1 MARTVSVSLSGC
13 LGILLRIGAEE
24 SMNATDWSIVPMEKS
39 LKLSNVVLIIGIRDE
54 WTPGMM
60 NVDIFKETLALASLL
75 GNLDQVITLDANF
88 LILPNR
94 R

>member
-1 MARTVSVSLSGC
+1 LSGD
-13 LGILLRIGAEE
+13 LAPYWSRRIDECKRLVYRIDGEF
-24 SMNATDWSIVPMEKS
+24 V
-39 LKLSNVVLIIGIRDE
+39 KLSNVVLIIRIRDE

-75 GNLDQVITLDANF
+75 GNPDQVITLDANF